1 MKRTAKFVAALNVA
15 PQILEP
21 AQFQLAKKDN
31 DALYSALEE
40 HGWFWDAEAVK
51 WSDFKKST
59 SIFEN
64 DNGLATGDCR
74 LRLMAHPGD
83 IDRLIE
89 TVIEALDSYS
99 VRVTE
104 TSKQYPNRRGPGVR
118 VYMTV
123 QLGPAKHGSN
133 D

>member
-1 MKRTAKFVAALNVA
+1 M
-15 PQILEP
+15 I
-21 AQFQLAKKDN
+21 DN
-31 DALYSALEE
+31 DDLYAKLEDQ
-40 HGWFWDAEAVK
+40 GYFWDAETGK

-89 TVIEALDSYS
+89 TVTEALDSYS

-123 QLGPAKHGSN
+123 QLGPAKQAPQ